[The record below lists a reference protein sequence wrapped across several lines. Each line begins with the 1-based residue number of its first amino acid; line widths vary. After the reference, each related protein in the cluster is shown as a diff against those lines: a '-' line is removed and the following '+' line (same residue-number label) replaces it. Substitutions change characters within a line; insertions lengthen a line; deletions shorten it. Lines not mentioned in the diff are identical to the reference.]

1 MNLLRI
7 AVGCSAW
14 LLLTSSRVSA
24 DEKVHWDVVS
34 KIREESFE
42 RSQVMD
48 HLWYLSDVVGPR
60 LAGSVNMSKAQEWA
74 KAKMEEMGLTDTAL
88 EPWGESGVSWQQKHT
103 SIHLLEPSY
112 QPMVG
117 YPIAF
122 SPGTNGKITGKPII
136 VDIQSKDDLEKYR
149 GQLKG
154 AIVLAHPEKA
164 MNERFTPDAARHG
177 EESLAAYAKTGTN
190 INLQRRTQKPWWQ
203 LSQPEDLN
211 QEEME
216 QFFKSENVA
225 IVLKPGRGGDG
236 TVRVGG
242 RRSYRNDMTVENIEN
257 SVTWLVLVP
266 EHYNRVY
273 RLTKNEIPVQLE
285 IEVSLEISDQLT
297 QFVNVVGEIQGTDL
311 ADEVVMIGAHLD
323 SWHTATGASDNAAGV
338 SIALEAMRIL
348 KAIGAQPRRT
358 IRIALWESEEM
369 RHRGSVGYVA
379 NHFGNPREG
388 TKPEYDNFS
397 VYFNSDNGAGQIRGV
412 HQQGNEL
419 VAPIFSAW
427 MKPFQDLDIETL
439 SKFSNTGSDQV
450 NFDRAGLPGFQFL
463 QDRLAYWTR
472 RWHYNMDF
480 YDHVIAKDMQINA
493 AVMASFAYH
502 AAMRD
507 EKMPRKTFK
516 DWKPDLALLQEDLF
530 KEGNALTNAIAD
542 FDNDGDLDI
551 FVGFRDSPN
560 RLYQNDNGKFT
571 DVAKKVG
578 IADSD
583 VTRSAAWGDYDG
595 DGHLD
600 LFVGFVNRT
609 ASRNKLYRNDGDG
622 KHFTDVTQSAGV
634 QLSGSFRQ
642 VSWVDYDN
650 DRDLDLFVALRD
662 RPNVLFR
669 NDGGKFTDVA
679 GALGVDD
686 PRRTV
691 GAAWFDFD
699 QDGDL
704 DLYVANMDGD
714 ANGLF
719 RNDGATFVDVAKEL
733 GVESGGRPLGVSSYG
748 SVRPSLADFDN
759 DGYVDI
765 FLANYG
771 PNGLY
776 KNNNGKEFIDVGAK
790 LGLAIDGR
798 YDTGTWGD
806 YNNDGYLDLYVN
818 GTVSGGKNYPDYLF
832 QNDGEQFIDITP
844 DVLAKQ
850 ESDHGAHW
858 ADLDNDGDLDL
869 ALTGAG
875 MHQILENLLSTGT
888 DRRSLQ
894 VVVLDAQG
902 RYVYPGSE
910 VRLYD
915 SGTKKLLGMRILDT
929 GSGYNSQNAMPVHF
943 GLANEGP
950 VDVEVTTFTVDG
962 RKTALVSSVDPQEYA
977 GRWLV
982 VRVDGE
988 GNLAK

>member
-1 MNLLRI
+1 MKLLRVV
-7 AVGCSAW
+7 AASLAMLLMSA
-14 LLLTSSRVSA
+14 LASA
-24 DEKVHWDVVS
+24 QEKVHWDVVS
-34 KIREESFE
+34 KIREESFD

-48 HLWYLSDVVGPR
+48 HLWYLSDVAGPR
-60 LAGSVNMSKAQEWA
+60 LAGSANMSKTQTWA
-74 KAKMEEMGLTDTAL
+74 KAKMEEMGLTKTAL
-88 EPWGESGVSWQQKHT
+88 EPWGESGVSWQQKYT

-117 YPIAF
+117 YPVAF
-122 SPGTNGKITGKPII
+122 SPATNGKITGNPVI
-136 VDIQSKDDLEKYR
+136 VDIQSKEDLEKYR
-149 GQLKG
+149 GTLSG
-154 AIVLAHPEKA
+154 AIVLAHPEKP
-164 MNERFTPDAARHG
+164 MNERFTADAARHG

-225 IVLKPGRGGDG
+225 VVLNPGRGGDG

-242 RRSYRNDMTVENIEN
+242 RQSYRNEMTVENIEN
-257 SVTWLVLVP
+257 SVPWLVLVP

-273 RLTKNEIPVQLE
+273 RLTKNEIAVQLE
-285 IEVSLEISDQLT
+285 IEVSLDISDKLT
-297 QFVNVVGEIQGTDL
+297 QFVNVVGEIPGTDL
-311 ADEVVMIGAHLD
+311 AHEVVMIGAHFD
-323 SWHTATGASDNAAGV
+323 SWHTGTGASDNAAGAAV
-338 SIALEAMRIL
+338 ALEAMRIL
-348 KAIGAQPRRT
+348 KAIGAEPRRT

-369 RHRGSVGYVA
+369 RHKGSIGYVA

-388 TKPEYDNFS
+388 TKPEWDNFS

-419 VAPIFSAW
+419 VAPIFTAW

-463 QDRLAYWTR
+463 QDRLSYWTR
-472 RWHYNMDF
+472 RWHYNMDT
-480 YDHVIAKDMQINA
+480 YDHVIPRDLQING

-507 EKMPRKTFK
+507 EKMPRKTFTA
-516 DWKPDLALLQEDLF
+516 WNPDLTLLQEDLF
-530 KEGNALTNAIAD
+530 KEGNALTNAVAD

-551 FVGFRDSPN
+551 FVGFRDNPN
-560 RLYQNDNGKFT
+560 RLYRNDDGKFV
-571 DVAKKVG
+571 DVAGELG

-583 VTRSAAWGDYDG
+583 VTRSSAWGDYDS

-600 LFVGFVNRT
+600 LFVGFVNRA

-650 DRDLDLFVALRD
+650 DRDLDPFVALRD

-704 DLYVANMDGD
+704 DLYVTNMDGD

-719 RNDGATFVDVAKEL
+719 RNDGAKFVDVAKEL
-733 GVESGGRPLGVSSYG
+733 GVDAGGRPLGSTSFG

-765 FLANYG
+765 FVANYG
-771 PNGLY
+771 PNGLFR
-776 KNNNGKEFIDVGAK
+776 NNHGKDFIDVGAK
-790 LGLAIDGR
+790 LGVAIDGR

-806 YNNDGYLDLYVN
+806 YNNDGHLDLYVN
-818 GTVSGGKNYPDYLF
+818 GTVSEGKNYPDFLF
-832 QNDGEQFIDITP
+832 QNDGEQFIDVIP
-844 DVLAKQ
+844 DLLAKQ

-858 ADLDNDGDLDL
+858 ADVDNDGDLDL
-869 ALTGAG
+869 VLTGAD
-875 MHQILENLLSTGT
+875 MHQVVENLLSTETG
-888 DRRSLQ
+888 RRSLQ
-894 VVVLDAQG
+894 VLVLDAEG
-902 RYVYPGSE
+902 RYAYPGAE
-910 VRLYD
+910 VRVYE
-915 SGTKKLLGMRILDT
+915 SGTKKLLGMNILDT

-943 GLANEGP
+943 GLANVGP
-950 VDVEVTTFTVDG
+950 VDVEVTTLTENG
-962 RKTALVSSVDPQEYA
+962 RKTALVSRVDPKDYA

-982 VRVDGE
+982 VRVDGQ
-988 GNLAK
+988 GNLVN